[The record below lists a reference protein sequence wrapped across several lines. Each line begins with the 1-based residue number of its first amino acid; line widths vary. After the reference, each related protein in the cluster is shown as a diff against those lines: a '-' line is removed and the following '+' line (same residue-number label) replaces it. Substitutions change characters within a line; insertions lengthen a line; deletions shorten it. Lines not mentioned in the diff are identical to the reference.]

1 MSSLLR
7 RNGKLPSCEPCRKSK
22 LSCDHLSPVCG
33 RCQKKKTPHNC
44 TYHPAPMTGAKRATD
59 EKTQIRTK
67 RSRNG
72 ATNPPDQNGYP
83 RSVQSPG
90 GHKQVDEVIHRHA
103 PAPELAKITGET
115 REGYLGPTS
124 YGAVFRES
132 QLLDG
137 EGEGAPASPPA
148 TSDDPLGRSNGPCNL
163 DSPKH
168 FAEGVD
174 ILQLLPDHNLACRL
188 LDRYYEVS
196 DVFCH
201 EQTARR
207 CHESMWSAYHDALH
221 ENRSKERLEDMSK
234 RLCKNA
240 MSVSARMDV
249 QCTARLAPPCQ
260 ERAVVT
266 IFT

>member
-22 LSCDHLSPVCG
+22 LSCDHVSPVCG
-33 RCQKKKTPHNC
+33 RCQKKRTPQIC
-44 TYHPAPMTGAKRATD
+44 TYHPAPMTGAKRTTD
-59 EKTQIRTK
+59 NSTQSHSK
-67 RSRNG
+67 RPRND

-83 RSVQSPG
+83 KSSQSPG
-90 GHKQVDEVIHRHA
+90 GYKGLPAHHKQVDEVIHRHA
-103 PAPELAKITGET
+103 PSPEAAKIAGDT

-137 EGEGAPASPPA
+137 ESERTSASPPA
-148 TSDDPLGRSNGPCNL
+148 TSVDPFGRPNGPCDL
-163 DSPKH
+163 EAPKH
-168 FAEGVD
+168 VDEGVD
-174 ILQLLPDHNLACRL
+174 ILHLLPDYSLACRL

-221 ENRSKERLEDMSK
+221 GNRSKERLEDMSK
-234 RLCKNA
+234 RLCENA
-240 MSVSARMDV
+240 MSVSANTEA
-249 QCTARLAPPCQ
+249 QGTPGL
-260 ERAVVT
+260 
-266 IFT
+266 FLYS